1 MRSAPM
7 PDNDLQFVVRDVRR
21 IQELCPTIFGRITAQ
36 PAPAIDG
43 AASNRAIHPDNCP
56 RVGPAVSL

>member
-1 MRSAPM
+1 MRSARV

-21 IQELCPTIFGRITAQ
+21 IQKLCPTMVGRITAQ
-36 PAPAIDG
+36 PAHAIDG

-56 RVGPAVSL
+56 RVGPGVSL